1 MKNKPILKIAGTGH
15 FLPENVLTNKDLEK
29 IMDTTDE
36 WITQR
41 VGIKERRVIG
51 KSNLSTSD
59 MATAAGKAA
68 IEDAGLSPEDID
80 CILVATI
87 TPDMH
92 FPSTAIFVQKNL
104 GAVNAAAFDI
114 AAACTGWIYAMT
126 VAEGYIS
133 RGKFKNI
140 LVIGAEFLTSLAD
153 INDRSTFV
161 LFGDAAGAVVVQP
174 AEGENGMLGSYIKS
188 NGELAELLWSYGGGT
203 RANKKVSDQ
212 EKMFDEN
219 GIDKRSTIRMQGN
232 RVYKYAVRAMIESA
246 EKAMEDAGITE
257 EDLTFL
263 IPHQANLRIIDAIA
277 ERVKMPDEKVMRNIE
292 NLGNTSSASIPVAL
306 DQAIKQGR
314 IKKDDVVL
322 VAAFGGGFTWGG
334 LVIKI

>member
-15 FLPENVLTNKDLEK
+15 FLPDNVLTNKDLEK

-51 KSNLSTSD
+51 KSGLSTSD

-68 IEDAGLSPEDID
+68 VTDAGLTPEDID
-80 CILVATI
+80 CIIVATI
-87 TPDMH
+87 SPDMH

-114 AAACTGWIYAMT
+114 SAACTGWIYAMT
-126 VAEGYIS
+126 IAEGYIAT
-133 RGKFKNI
+133 GKFKNI

-153 INDRSTFV
+153 INDRATYV

-174 AEGENGMLGSYIKS
+174 ADKDTGMIGSYIKS

-203 RANKKVSDQ
+203 RVNKKVSDQ

-257 EDLTFL
+257 DDLTFL

-292 NLGNTSSASIPVAL
+292 KLGNTSSASIPVAL

-314 IKKDDVVL
+314 IKKGDVVL
-322 VAAFGGGFTWGG
+322 TAAFGGGFTWGG